1 MNGNIAKKIL
11 VKFLKEN
18 KLMGTTLIYTFAY
31 PIKGVKSNTR
41 IINEVA
47 KKADK
52 EPCQHHLV
60 TMLGHTHEVSKAI
73 IKLKEDYLFDIYLKW
88 TYHVK
93 TNWKEIQE
101 YYKLEQQKMSE

>member
-31 PIKGVKSNTR
+31 PIKGEKSNTR

-47 KKADK
+47 KEADK
-52 EPCQHHLV
+52 EPCKYYLV
-60 TMLGHTHEVSKAI
+60 AMLGRTHEVNKAI
-73 IKLKEDYLFDIYLKW
+73 IKLKEDYLYDVYLKW
-88 TYHVK
+88 MHHVK

-101 YYKLEQQKMSE
+101 YYKLEQQKNE